1 MSAVT
6 INDVALKAGV
16 SIKTVSRVMN
26 HEPNVRGETRERV
39 LAVAE
44 ELAYRPN
51 ISARSLA
58 GARSYL
64 IGLFF
69 DNPSPAYV
77 SDVQLGAVARC
88 RKGGYHLMIEPIDI
102 GADDLEPIVGPMV
115 STLKVDGVILTPPV
129 SDSVK
134 VLNLLERNG
143 TPVVRIAPEHD
154 LDRAARVGMD
164 DVRAAYEMTAYLLG
178 LGHREIAFIK
188 GHPQHGASNLRHEGF
203 MAAMRDAGVSV
214 PDDRVKQG
222 FFSFRSGFEA
232 GEALLSSSAPP
243 TAIFASNDD
252 MALGVMAVANRR
264 GLNIPQELSIAGF
277 DDTPTA
283 SIVWPQL
290 TTVRQPIFQMAEAA
304 ADLIISGEAKRARQE
319 GRSVSRLL
327 DFEVAVRESTA
338 APTT

>member
-1 MSAVT
+1 MPAVT
-6 INDVALKAGV
+6 INDVASKAGV

-26 HEPNVRGETRERV
+26 NEPNVRGETRERV

-44 ELAYRPN
+44 ALAYRPN

-64 IGLFF
+64 LGLFF

-88 RKGGYHLMIEPIDI
+88 RTGGYHLMIEPIDS
-102 GADDLEPIVGPMV
+102 GAEDLQTIVDPMI

-129 SDSVK
+129 SDSAK
-134 VLNLLERNG
+134 VLELLERSG

-154 LDRAARVGMD
+154 LNRTARVGMD
-164 DVRAAYEMTAYLLG
+164 DVLAAYEMTAYLLK
-178 LGHREIAFIK
+178 LGHRDIAFIK
-188 GHPQHGASNLRHEGF
+188 GHPQHGASHLRYEGYRK
-203 MAAMRDAGVSV
+203 AMREAGRDV
-214 PDDRVKQG
+214 PDSHVKQG

-232 GEALLSSSAPP
+232 AEQLLDDPRQP

-264 GLNIPQELSIAGF
+264 GLNIPQEISIAGF

-304 ADLIISGEAKRARQE
+304 ADLIISGEAKRAKEE
-319 GRSVSRLL
+319 GRSISRLL
-327 DFEVAVRESTA
+327 DFELALRESTA
-338 APTT
+338 APSV